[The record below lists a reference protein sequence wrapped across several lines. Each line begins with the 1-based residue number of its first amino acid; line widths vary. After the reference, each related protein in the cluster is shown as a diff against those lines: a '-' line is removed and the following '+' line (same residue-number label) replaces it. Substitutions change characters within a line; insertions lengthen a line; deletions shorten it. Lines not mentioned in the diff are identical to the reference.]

1 MVLILDRQHYGKPN
15 QNDLGA
21 GADLD
26 GDGKVELDEREAN
39 LTPLYIDAAKQLA
52 EAEGHTV
59 YVLDSGWYS
68 DRHEQ
73 AIGIAMSHPDDMCA
87 YIACH
92 LNAGGGNYSLAL
104 HDYRSHGGEKLALA
118 VAAGMSTRIS
128 EIERNLVRAASPDD
142 WSNAYNTIKGIYA
155 GPGNLSGVCFEP
167 VFMDNIEHQALLTP
181 EGLRLLGQ
189 ILAESCIAWGTG

>member
-1 MVLILDRQHYGKPN
+1 MVLILDRQHYGKPG

-26 GDGKVELDEREAN
+26 GDGVVELDEREAN
-39 LTPLYIDAAKQLA
+39 LTLLYINAAKQLA
-52 EAEGHTV
+52 EAQGHTV

-73 AIGIAMSHPDDMCA
+73 AIGIALSHPDDMCA

-92 LNAGGGNYSLAL
+92 LNAGGGSYSLAL
-104 HDYRSHGGEKLALA
+104 HDYRSHGGENLAKA
-118 VAAGMSTRIS
+118 VATEMSVKIPEIS
-128 EIERNLVRAASPDD
+128 RHLVRAASPDE
-142 WSNAYNTIKGIYA
+142 WTNGYYTVKGIYA

-167 VFMDNIEHQALLTP
+167 VFMDNVEHQALLTP
-181 EGLRLLGQ
+181 EGLVLLGQ
-189 ILAESCIAWGTG
+189 ILANACIAWGTR

>member
-1 MVLILDRQHYGKPN
+1 MVLILDRQHYGKPG

-26 GDGKVELDEREAN
+26 GDGVVELDEREAN
-39 LTPLYIDAAKQLA
+39 LTLLYINAAKQLA
-52 EAEGHTV
+52 EAQGHTV

-73 AIGIAMSHPDDMCA
+73 AIGIALSHPDDMCA

-92 LNAGGGNYSLAL
+92 LNAGGGSYSLAL
-104 HDYRSHGGEKLALA
+104 HDYRSHGGENLAKA
-118 VAAGMSTRIS
+118 VATEMSVKIPEIS
-128 EIERNLVRAASPDD
+128 RHLVRAASPDE
-142 WSNAYNTIKGIYA
+142 WTNGYYTVKGIYA

-167 VFMDNIEHQALLTP
+167 VFMDNVEHQALLTP
-181 EGLRLLGQ
+181 EGLVLLGQ
-189 ILAESCIAWGTG
+189 ILANACIAWGT

>member
-39 LTPLYIDAAKQLA
+39 LTPLYIAAAKQLA

-73 AIGIAMSHPDDMCA
+73 A
-87 YIACH
+87 
-92 LNAGGGNYSLAL
+92 
-104 HDYRSHGGEKLALA
+104 
-118 VAAGMSTRIS
+118 V
-128 EIERNLVRAASPDD
+128 EIRPRTS
-142 WSNAYNTIKGIYA
+142 
-155 GPGNLSGVCFEP
+155 
-167 VFMDNIEHQALLTP
+167 
-181 EGLRLLGQ
+181 
-189 ILAESCIAWGTG
+189 

>member
-1 MVLILDRQHYGKPN
+1 MVLILDRQHYGKPG

-39 LTPLYIDAAKQLA
+39 LTLLYINAAKEMA

-92 LNAGGGNYSLAL
+92 LNAGGGDYSLAL
-104 HDYRSHGGEKLALA
+104 FDYRSHGGENLATA
-118 VAAGMSTRIS
+118 VAAEMSVQLPHIS
-128 EIERNLVRAASPDD
+128 RHLVRAASPDE
-142 WSNAYNTIKGIYA
+142 WTNGYYTVKGIYA

-167 VFMDNIEHQALLTP
+167 VFMDNEDHQKYLDQDGLALL
-181 EGLRLLGQ
+181 GY
-189 ILAESCIAWGTG
+189 ILANACIDWGT